1 VPHQLDHEALFRI
14 TRYQCRAV
22 FAALQHVSATV
33 DPKAALAVQAGVAAV
48 AAGLQDWLDAVDIE
62 VAGVLVGD
70 VSRRHCFVTTAEA
83 GGQSQQQA
91 RTDGG
96 GDPGDRRAFSLQV

>member
-1 VPHQLDHEALFRI
+1 MPYQLDHEALFRI
-14 TRYQCRAV
+14 AGNQRRAM
-22 FAALQHVSATV
+22 FAALQHVGAAV
-33 DPKAALAVQAGVAAV
+33 DPKAALAIQAGVTAV
-48 AAGLQDWLDAVDIE
+48 AAGLQDWLHTVDIE

-70 VSRRHCFVTTAEA
+70 VFRSHWFVTAAET

-91 RTDGG
+91 RADGG